1 MTKQNKPSKRKTYKI
16 AKWQIVTLKFLLT
29 IFIPILLDPTI
40 IHLNI
45 YITILS

>member
-1 MTKQNKPSKRKTYKI
+1 MTKQNKPSKRKSYKL
-16 AKWQIVTLKFLLT
+16 AKWQIVTLKFLLAVIT
-29 IFIPILLDPTI
+29 PMLLSPTI